1 MDIRDIYKRYV
12 ALENSKAPTKPLKEA
27 SMNISMNG
35 QTAAEVAE
43 LVGILKNAGMPDA
56 GPVADMH
63 VDMPMAHDAMHTDID
78 SHNSPCGEEVE
89 EATDN
94 EQKYMEILKNLLS
107 KPVKSSAEFRDY
119 MDAEF
124 EKDRGFMKWL
134 GSGPGARTPQGKY
147 AIDLYYSNNEEVE
160 EDEWDNSP
168 DENYKDDNFMVHD
181 MGNDMHRKKDRRAIR
196 TVDPALESTLKTDLK
211 ANWQNYKNK

>member
-1 MDIRDIYKRYV
+1 MNIRDIYKSYV

-43 LVGILKNAGMPDA
+43 LVGILKNAGMPNA
-56 GPVADMH
+56 QPVADMH

-78 SHNSPCGEEVE
+78 SHDSPCG
-89 EATDN
+89 
-94 EQKYMEILKNLLS
+94 
-107 KPVKSSAEFRDY
+107 
-119 MDAEF
+119 
-124 EKDRGFMKWL
+124 
-134 GSGPGARTPQGKY
+134 
-147 AIDLYYSNNEEVE
+147 EEVE

-181 MGNDMHRKKDRRAIR
+181 MGDDLHRKKDRRAIR
-196 TVDPALESTLKTDLK
+196 TVDPALESTLKQDLK
-211 ANWQNYKNK
+211 ADWQDYKNK